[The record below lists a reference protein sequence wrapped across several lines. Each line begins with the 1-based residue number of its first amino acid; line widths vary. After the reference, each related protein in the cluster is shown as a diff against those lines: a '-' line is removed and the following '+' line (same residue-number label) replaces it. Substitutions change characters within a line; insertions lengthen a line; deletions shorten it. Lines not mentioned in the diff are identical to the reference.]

1 MRKVY
6 DVNVFGAAMMGQK
19 AAALFKAQNSGN
31 IVNIASTAAT
41 KGFPN
46 GTIYASSKWALRG
59 MTQCWQGDL
68 RKHNVRV
75 ILMNPSEVATAF
87 GDPSRVERTAAEN
100 KLRSEEIA
108 HAIVAALEMENR
120 GFIPEFAVF
129 ATNPW

>member
-1 MRKVY
+1 
-6 DVNVFGAAMMGQK
+6 MGQK
-19 AAALFKAQNSGN
+19 AAAIFKAQNAGN

-87 GDPSRVERTAAEN
+87 GNEERVEREAADN